1 MTAADSILRPGPTFL
16 GQWLMDRAVAVLPF
30 VFRLLRKHR
39 PVLKLGNTYLVTR
52 HDDVRTVFAED
63 ASFGVPYREKLDVIM
78 GGEPFIL
85 GLPEGDEYR
94 ASLAAL
100 RSVMRRADLPMLA
113 AKVTT
118 QAEAF
123 VAAAP
128 GRVDVVDLV
137 RTTAFDFVAQYLGV
151 ASPSGAELY
160 RLGTRLFEFQ
170 FVASDTPLKA
180 EVAELAPAM
189 RDHIQQEI
197 ERCRAA
203 PAGRDDVIARCVAA
217 QAAGK
222 PGFDDAQIVAGIT
235 GMLVGGPPQPSM
247 VLPQAIEQLLRR
259 PVALAAAQ
267 AAARADDDPALA
279 AHLMEAMRFDPLA
292 PWMPRV
298 ALAARTVGGRSIPA
312 GAKVLASIASAMRDE
327 RRLPEPERFDAGR
340 SPDQYI
346 HFGYGLHQCFGL
358 EINRATLHLMVKP
371 LLKRERLRRAP
382 GRAGHLR
389 KRGAFASALVVE
401 FD

>member
-1 MTAADSILRPGPTFL
+1 MTVADVILRPGPTLL
-16 GQWLMDRAVAVLPF
+16 GQWLIDRARATLPF
-30 VFRLLRKHR
+30 VFGLLRKHR
-39 PVLKLGNTYLVTR
+39 PVLKLGNLYLVTR
-52 HDDVRTVFAED
+52 HEDVRTVFAED
-63 ASFGVPYREKLDVIM
+63 ASFGVPYREKLDVIL
-78 GGEPFIL
+78 GGEAFIL
-85 GLPEGDEYR
+85 GLSDGDEYR
-94 ASLAAL
+94 AGLAAM
-100 RSVMRRADLPMLA
+100 RSVVRRADLPLLA
-113 AKVTT
+113 ADVTAR
-118 QAEAF
+118 AEAI

-128 GRVDVVDLV
+128 GRVDLVDLV
-137 RTTAFDFVAQYLGV
+137 RTIAFDFVARYLGV

-160 RLGTRLFEFQ
+160 LWGTRLFEYQ
-170 FVASDTPLKA
+170 FVGSDMPLKA
-180 EVAELAPAM
+180 EVAEIAPLM
-189 RDHIQQEI
+189 RGQLRREI

-222 PGFDDAQIVAGIT
+222 PGFSDAQIVAGMT
-235 GMLVGGPPQPSM
+235 GMLVGGPPQPPM
-247 VLPQAIEQLLRR
+247 VVPQAMEQLLRR
-259 PVALAAAQ
+259 PIALAAAQ
-267 AAARADDDPALA
+267 AAARADDDRALA

-298 ALAARTVGGRSIPA
+298 ALAPRTVGGQTIPA

-327 RRLPEPERFDAGR
+327 RHLPEPERFDAGR

-346 HFGYGLHQCFGL
+346 HFGYGVHQCFGL

-382 GRAGHLR
+382 GRTGRLK
-389 KRGAFASALVVE
+389 KRGVFASALVVE